1 MNTGSIQRH
10 RVVVP
15 KDEIKKKSCR
25 QSLVYFIQPD
35 DDFNVVP
42 VRPDS
47 SGILQPPVNSR
58 EHSIVRL
65 ETTYG
70 LNMATSD

>member
-1 MNTGSIQRH
+1 M
-10 RVVVP
+10 VVP

-35 DDFNVVP
+35 DNYDVIP

-47 SGILQPPVNSR
+47 TGTIQPPVNSR
-58 EHSIVRL
+58 EHSMVRL

-70 LNMATSD
+70 INEAQ